1 MFVRFHLEPT
11 AGPTLGA
18 TSRPTA
24 STPWV
29 PVGPA
34 PGHRQFL
41 SRFGSAVAT
50 SFARKPEDVL
60 KTGREIGEVPGY
72 TAPPCRAPPS
82 PPEPQPPSPVPI
94 HERLDPA
101 VHGCVGHPP
110 PLQLRPRD
118 GPVTP
123 GVAVATALGV
133 GTTVILMERIGNIH
147 SRRRHGVSRDRPR
160 RSAGFDHRGALRI
173 RASASEGVGEVKGCK
188 SGTLRDRPGKVKTIS
203 LVKPESRC
211 LGGILWCH
219 DVVRRHATVGRLHLR
234 SYPRTMVRVI
244 QAIVWP

>member
-50 SFARKPEDVL
+50 SFARQPEDVL

-147 SRRRHGVSRDRPR
+147 SRRRHGVSRDRTVI
-160 RSAGFDHRGALRI
+160 DHPLFKSSPLAPILR
-173 RASASEGVGEVKGCK
+173 CP
-188 SGTLRDRPGKVKTIS
+188 T
-203 LVKPESRC
+203 
-211 LGGILWCH
+211 GGLCTVVILIP
-219 DVVRRHATVGRLHLR
+219 VIGRTAHFL
-234 SYPRTMVRVI
+234 
-244 QAIVWP
+244 